1 MVATDTPPPSRPVPP
16 LRRGL
21 VAALAGAVVAGLLG
35 WLLAPAPS
43 TPGPGTTGDPALA
56 DRLRAEAGPGRHGL
70 VAAVVRD
77 GRVTVAGIGDDG
89 HGEPVGATTPFEIGS
104 ITKTFTG
111 ALLVELERRGVV
123 RADERV
129 RDVVPDRAWRP
140 GGVGDATLA
149 ELASHRSGLPRLAT
163 GPAAG
168 LSLWARGIAGLSP
181 YDSSVEELFAAADR
195 AELTGRGEHLYS
207 NLGSA
212 LLGQALAARA
222 GTPYP
227 QLVSELVTAPLG
239 MTGTAVL
246 EAPPPGAARSH
257 DLAGRPQA
265 AWISEGDAPAGIGV
279 WSTPEDLVR
288 YVGALDDPAS
298 PVAEA
303 ARPRFDSDLG
313 RIGYGWETLAG
324 EGRTFLWK
332 NGGVAGTWTTILT
345 EPARGQA
352 VVVFG
357 NSALPVDDLAV
368 RLLEAPSPFTGGGDD
383 EAGANPVAALM
394 PLVVGA
400 VFPLLGGLSTV
411 VAARG
416 GWRGRRPVNRLDFLG
431 AAGTGLFFLAAAYS
445 LGGVAWILV
454 PPWLA
459 GCAAF
464 GAGAGLAAVRWA
476 GWGGERGVARW
487 ANATVG
493 VVLGVGLAGAVTV
506 AALLA

>member
-1 MVATDTPPPSRPVPP
+1 MVVTDTPSRPVPP

-35 WLLAPAPS
+35 WLLAPVPS
-43 TPGPGTTGDPALA
+43 TPGPETTGDPALA
-56 DRLRAEAGPGRHGL
+56 ERLRAEAGPGRHGL

-77 GRVTVAGIGDDG
+77 GQVTVAGIGDDG
-89 HGEPVGATTPFEIGS
+89 HGEPVGATTPFEVGS

-140 GGVGDATLA
+140 GGVGDVTLA

-168 LSLWARGIAGLSP
+168 PSRWARSIAGFSP
-181 YDSSVEELFAAADR
+181 YDSSVEELLAAADR
-195 AELTGRGEHLYS
+195 AELSGRGEYLYS

-227 QLVSELVTAPLG
+227 QLVSDLVTAPLG

-246 EAPPPGAARSH
+246 DAPPPGAARSH
-257 DLAGRPQA
+257 DLAGRPRA
-265 AWISEGDAPAGIGV
+265 VWISEGDAPAGIRV
-279 WSTPEDLVR
+279 WSTAEDLVR

-298 PVAEA
+298 AVAEA

-313 RIGYGWETLAG
+313 RVGYGWETLTA

-332 NGGVAGTWTTILT
+332 NGGVAGTWATILT

-357 NSALPVDDLAV
+357 NSTLPVDDLAV
-368 RLLEAPSPFTGGGDD
+368 RLLDVPSPFTGGD
-383 EAGANPVAALM
+383 EEADTDVVAALL
-394 PLVVGA
+394 PLGVGA
-400 VFPLLGGLSTV
+400 VFPLLGGLSTL

-416 GWRGRRPVNRLDFLG
+416 GWRGRRPVNRLEFL
-431 AAGTGLFFLAAAYS
+431 ASAGTGLFFLAAAYS
-445 LGGVAWILV
+445 LGGVAWVLV
-454 PPWLA
+454 PSWLA
-459 GCAAF
+459 GCVAF
-464 GAGAGLAAVRWA
+464 GAGAGLAAVRWP
-476 GWGGERGVARW
+476 GWSGGRSAARW
-487 ANATVG
+487 ANAAVG
-493 VVLGVGLAGAVTV
+493 AVLGAGAAGAITV